1 MNKKMKK
8 IIQDVSDNLKG
19 FEQDIKDLGKEYYEY
34 DRYNF
39 LKSPFFDPSEE
50 EHQYS
55 VDIQTITVL
64 LIQLYLFN
72 TIQMTKE
79 K

>member
-1 MNKKMKK
+1 MNMKMKK
-8 IIQDVSDNLKG
+8 IIQDVLDNLKG
-19 FEQDIKDLGKEYYEY
+19 FEQDIKNLGKEYYEY
-34 DRYNF
+34 DRYDF
-39 LKSPFFDPSEE
+39 LKSPFFDQEE
-50 EHQYS
+50 EDQYS

>member
-1 MNKKMKK
+1 MDKKMKK
-8 IIQDVSDNLKG
+8 IIQDVLDNLKG

-34 DRYNF
+34 DRYDF
-39 LKSPFFDPSEE
+39 LKSPFFDQEE
-50 EHQYS
+50 EDQYS
-55 VDIQTITVL
+55 VDIQTITIL

-79 K
+79 KQ

>member
-8 IIQDVSDNLKG
+8 IIQDVLDNLKG

-34 DRYNF
+34 DRYDF
-39 LKSPFFDPSEE
+39 LKSPFFDQEE
-50 EHQYS
+50 EDQYS
-55 VDIQTITVL
+55 VDIQTITIL

-72 TIQMTKE
+72 TIQMNKE
-79 K
+79 I

>member
-1 MNKKMKK
+1 MKK
-8 IIQDVSDNLKG
+8 IIQDVLDNLKG
-19 FEQDIKDLGKEYYEY
+19 FEHNIKNLSKEYYEY
-34 DRYNF
+34 DRYDF
-39 LKSPFFDPSEE
+39 LKSPFFDQEE
-50 EHQYS
+50 EDQYS
-55 VDIQTITVL
+55 VDIQTITIL

>member
-1 MNKKMKK
+1 MNKKMKN
-8 IIQDVSDNLKG
+8 IIQDVLDNLKG

-34 DRYNF
+34 DRYDF
-39 LKSPFFDPSEE
+39 LKSPFFDQEE
-50 EHQYS
+50 EDQYS

-72 TIQMTKE
+72 TIQINKE
-79 K
+79 I

>member
-1 MNKKMKK
+1 MNKKMKN
-8 IIQDVSDNLKG
+8 IIQDVLDNLKG
-19 FEQDIKDLGKEYYEY
+19 FEKDIKDLGKEYYKY
-34 DRYNF
+34 DRYDF
-39 LKSPFFDPSEE
+39 LKSPFFDQEE
-50 EHQYS
+50 EDQYS
-55 VDIQTITVL
+55 VDIQTITIL

>member
-1 MNKKMKK
+1 MNKTMKI
-8 IIQDVSDNLKG
+8 IIQDVLDNLKG
-19 FEQDIKDLGKEYYEY
+19 FEQDIKNLGKEYYDY
-34 DRYNF
+34 DRYDF

-55 VDIQTITVL
+55 VDIQTITIL

-72 TIQMTKE
+72 TIQINKE
-79 K
+79 I

>member
-1 MNKKMKK
+1 MKN
-8 IIQDVSDNLKG
+8 IIQDVLDNLKG

-34 DRYNF
+34 DRYDF
-39 LKSPFFDPSEE
+39 LKSPFFDQEE
-50 EHQYS
+50 EDQYS
-55 VDIQTITVL
+55 VDIQTITIL

>member
-1 MNKKMKK
+1 MKN
-8 IIQDVSDNLKG
+8 IIQDVLDNLKG

-39 LKSPFFDPSEE
+39 LKSPFFDQEE
-50 EHQYS
+50 EDQYS

>member
-8 IIQDVSDNLKG
+8 IIQDVLDNLKG

-34 DRYNF
+34 DRYDF
-39 LKSPFFDPSEE
+39 LKSPFFDQEE
-50 EHQYS
+50 EDQYS
-55 VDIQTITVL
+55 VDIQTITIL

>member
-1 MNKKMKK
+1 MKK
-8 IIQDVSDNLKG
+8 IIQDVLDNLKG

-34 DRYNF
+34 DRYDF
-39 LKSPFFDPSEE
+39 LKSPFFDQEE
-50 EHQYS
+50 EDQYS

-72 TIQMTKE
+72 IIQINKE
-79 K
+79 I

>member
-8 IIQDVSDNLKG
+8 IIQDVLDNLKG
-19 FEQDIKDLGKEYYEY
+19 FEQDIKDLGKEYYKY
-34 DRYNF
+34 DRYDF
-39 LKSPFFDPSEE
+39 LKSPFFDDEE
-50 EHQYS
+50 EHQYD
-55 VDIQTITVL
+55 VDIQTITIL

>member
-8 IIQDVSDNLKG
+8 IIQDVLDNLKG
-19 FEQDIKDLGKEYYEY
+19 FEQDIKDLGKEYYDY
-34 DRYNF
+34 DRYDF
-39 LKSPFFDPSEE
+39 LKSPFFDQEE
-50 EHQYS
+50 EDQYS
-55 VDIQTITVL
+55 VDIQTITIL

>member
-8 IIQDVSDNLKG
+8 IIQDVLDNLKG

-34 DRYNF
+34 DRYDF
-39 LKSPFFDPSEE
+39 LKSPFFDQEE
-50 EHQYS
+50 EDQYS

>member
-8 IIQDVSDNLKG
+8 IIQDVLDNLKG
-19 FEQDIKDLGKEYYEY
+19 FEHNIKDLGKEYYEY
-34 DRYNF
+34 DRYDF
-39 LKSPFFDPSEE
+39 LKSPFFDQEE
-50 EHQYS
+50 EDQYS

-72 TIQMTKE
+72 TIQINKE
-79 K
+79 I

>member
-8 IIQDVSDNLKG
+8 IIQDVLDNLNG

-39 LKSPFFDPSEE
+39 LKSPFFDQEE
-50 EHQYS
+50 EDQYS
-55 VDIQTITVL
+55 VDIQTITIL

>member
-8 IIQDVSDNLKG
+8 IIQDVLDNLKG

-39 LKSPFFDPSEE
+39 LKSPFFDS
-50 EHQYS
+50 S
-55 VDIQTITVL
+55 
-64 LIQLYLFN
+64 
-72 TIQMTKE
+72 
-79 K
+79 

>member
-1 MNKKMKK
+1 MKN
-8 IIQDVSDNLKG
+8 IIQDVLDNLKG
-19 FEQDIKDLGKEYYEY
+19 FEKDIKDLGKEYYKY
-34 DRYNF
+34 DRYDF
-39 LKSPFFDPSEE
+39 LKSPFFDQEE
-50 EHQYS
+50 EDQYS
-55 VDIQTITVL
+55 VDIQTITIL

>member
-1 MNKKMKK
+1 MKI
-8 IIQDVSDNLKG
+8 IIQDVLDNLKG

-39 LKSPFFDPSEE
+39 LKSPFFDQEE
-50 EHQYS
+50 EDQYS
-55 VDIQTITVL
+55 VDIQTITIL

>member
-8 IIQDVSDNLKG
+8 IIQDVLDNLKG

-39 LKSPFFDPSEE
+39 LKSPFFDQEE
-50 EHQYS
+50 EDQYS

-72 TIQMTKE
+72 TIQINKE
-79 K
+79 I

>member
-1 MNKKMKK
+1 MKK
-8 IIQDVSDNLKG
+8 IIQDVLDNLKG

-39 LKSPFFDPSEE
+39 LKSPFFDQEE
-50 EHQYS
+50 EDQYS
-55 VDIQTITVL
+55 VDIQTITIL

>member
-1 MNKKMKK
+1 MKK
-8 IIQDVSDNLKG
+8 IIQDVLDNLKG
-19 FEQDIKDLGKEYYEY
+19 FEQDIKNLGKEYYEY
-34 DRYNF
+34 DRYDF
-39 LKSPFFDPSEE
+39 LKSPFFDQEE
-50 EHQYS
+50 EDQYS

>member
-1 MNKKMKK
+1 MNKKMKN
-8 IIQDVSDNLKG
+8 IIQDVLDNLKG

-39 LKSPFFDPSEE
+39 LKSPFFDQEE
-50 EHQYS
+50 EDQYS

>member
-1 MNKKMKK
+1 MKK
-8 IIQDVSDNLKG
+8 IIQDVLDNLKG
-19 FEQDIKDLGKEYYEY
+19 FEQDIKDLGKEYYKY
-34 DRYNF
+34 DRYDF
-39 LKSPFFDPSEE
+39 LKSPFFDQEE
-50 EHQYS
+50 EDQYS
-55 VDIQTITVL
+55 VDIQTITIL

>member
-1 MNKKMKK
+1 MNKKMKN
-8 IIQDVSDNLKG
+8 IIQDVLDNLKG

-39 LKSPFFDPSEE
+39 LKSPFFDQEE
-50 EHQYS
+50 EDQYS
-55 VDIQTITVL
+55 VDIQTITIL

>member
-1 MNKKMKK
+1 MKN
-8 IIQDVSDNLKG
+8 IIQDVLDNLKG

-39 LKSPFFDPSEE
+39 LKSPFFDQEE
-50 EHQYS
+50 EDQYS
-55 VDIQTITVL
+55 VDIQTITIL

>member
-1 MNKKMKK
+1 MNKKMKN
-8 IIQDVSDNLKG
+8 IIQDVLDNLKG

-39 LKSPFFDPSEE
+39 LKSPFFDQEE
-50 EHQYS
+50 EDQYS
-55 VDIQTITVL
+55 VDIQTITIL

-72 TIQMTKE
+72 TIQMNKE

>member
-1 MNKKMKK
+1 MNMKMKK
-8 IIQDVSDNLKG
+8 IIQDVLDNLKG
-19 FEQDIKDLGKEYYEY
+19 FEQDIKNLGKEYYEY
-34 DRYNF
+34 DRYDF
-39 LKSPFFDPSEE
+39 LKSPFFDQEE
-50 EHQYS
+50 EDQYS

-72 TIQMTKE
+72 TIQMNKE

>member
-1 MNKKMKK
+1 MKN
-8 IIQDVSDNLKG
+8 IIQDVLDNLKG

-34 DRYNF
+34 DRYDF
-39 LKSPFFDPSEE
+39 LKSPFFDDEEE
-50 EHQYS
+50 EHQYD

>member
-8 IIQDVSDNLKG
+8 IIQDVLDNLKG

-34 DRYNF
+34 DRYDF
-39 LKSPFFDPSEE
+39 LKSPFFDQEE
-50 EHQYS
+50 EDQYS

-79 K
+79 KQ

>member
-8 IIQDVSDNLKG
+8 IIQDVLDNLKG
-19 FEQDIKDLGKEYYEY
+19 FEQDIKDLGKEYYKY
-34 DRYNF
+34 DRYDF
-39 LKSPFFDPSEE
+39 LKSPFFDQEE
-50 EHQYS
+50 EDQYS
-55 VDIQTITVL
+55 VDIQTITIL

-72 TIQMTKE
+72 TIQMNKE

>member
-1 MNKKMKK
+1 MDKKMKK
-8 IIQDVSDNLKG
+8 IIQDVLDNLKG
-19 FEQDIKDLGKEYYEY
+19 FEQDIKDLGKGYYEY
-34 DRYNF
+34 DRYDF
-39 LKSPFFDPSEE
+39 LKSPFFDQEE
-50 EHQYS
+50 EDQYS
-55 VDIQTITVL
+55 VDIQTITIL

>member
-1 MNKKMKK
+1 MKN
-8 IIQDVSDNLKG
+8 IIQDVLDNLKG
-19 FEQDIKDLGKEYYEY
+19 FEQDIKNLGKEYYEY
-34 DRYNF
+34 DRYDF
-39 LKSPFFDPSEE
+39 LKSPFFDQEE
-50 EHQYS
+50 EDQYS